1 MGITGTANLPLHY
14 GQCPAWLFSR
24 MKKLAGALSEIVIY
38 EYGQDEL
45 LRRFSDPFWFQSFA
59 CVLGFDWHSSGV
71 TTTVCGALKEA
82 IKPEETGI
90 GVCGGKGKTSRKAP
104 DEIKKTADSFSLSEK
119 KKENLVYSSKM
130 SAKVDNTA
138 VQDGYNLYHHVF
150 IMSEKGKWCVIQQG
164 MNNQNNY
171 ARRYHWLHGFESF
184 IQEPQAAICCDNKSE
199 TLNMV
204 ARQSREAQ
212 EISVDIA
219 KEKNTANKILSL
231 PPEHGFTL
239 NKQTQASLRKAYDI
253 QPGNYEE
260 LLAIRGIGPK
270 AIRALALV
278 SQLIYGAEPSWKDP
292 AKFSFAHGGK
302 DGIPFEIDR
311 KHYNTSIEILRT
323 AIENAKIADRDRL
336 NAIKRLHE
344 FI

>member
-1 MGITGTANLPLHY
+1 
-14 GQCPAWLFSR
+14 
-24 MKKLAGALSEIVIY
+24 
-38 EYGQDEL
+38 
-45 LRRFSDPFWFQSFA
+45 
-59 CVLGFDWHSSGV
+59 
-71 TTTVCGALKEA
+71 
-82 IKPEETGI
+82 
-90 GVCGGKGKTSRKAP
+90 
-104 DEIKKTADSFSLSEK
+104 
-119 KKENLVYSSKM
+119 
-130 SAKVDNTA
+130 
-138 VQDGYNLYHHVF
+138 
-150 IMSEKGKWCVIQQG
+150 
-164 MNNQNNY
+164 
-171 ARRYHWLHGFESF
+171 
-184 IQEPQAAICCDNKSE
+184 
-199 TLNMV
+199 MV